1 MEVMEKPYEIFN
13 AVRDRFRKVSP
24 VAVGFP
30 LSVRHN
36 VDFNE
41 FRFGLDREHQGG
53 GYSTLNV
60 KKANVPFAAIY
71 DPTGPFDP
79 MMTLDRAAW
88 IAILEGPLKGRQLYI
103 DPREEAHIRGVL
115 DDESM
120 SAMAVRLSLN
130 DGPDIPGL
138 ELSETI
144 SATSWKCFV
153 PESAESKTIELAFKL
168 QRERRMY
175 ASEKTQ
181 RGANLI
187 ESMLAQ
193 LSQSVA
199 KLSVA

>member
-130 DGPDIPGL
+130 DGPAAARHYRRFRQLLRD
-138 ELSETI
+138 ELDEEPSERLTELYRE
-144 SATSWKCFV
+144 ATV
-153 PESAESKTIELAFKL
+153 RT
-168 QRERRMY
+168 
-175 ASEKTQ
+175 
-181 RGANLI
+181 
-187 ESMLAQ
+187 
-193 LSQSVA
+193 
-199 KLSVA
+199 